1 MYGKKTGTKH
11 SNFDLGPALNI
22 PKERSVK
29 GGCPSVGVSECA
41 CVCVKELQGR
51 ADWTNVGEAR
61 ETQTSSAVW
70 VLRATHTHTRKTH
83 KYTLIILL
91 PQLFR
96 RHRT

>member
-41 CVCVKELQGR
+41 RVCALR
-51 ADWTNVGEAR
+51 SYRD
-61 ETQTSSAVW
+61 
-70 VLRATHTHTRKTH
+70 VLIGLMSEKHGKHRQVQRCGFCGLHTHTRKTH